1 MFENRAKPLLEWYK
15 KEKRSLP
22 WREDA
27 TPYHIWV
34 SEIMLQQTR
43 VEAVK
48 RYYARFLEKLPTIE
62 ALAECEE
69 EILLKLWEG
78 LGYYNRVKNMQKA
91 AKVIVEK
98 YDGEMPSDYDKI
110 LELPGIGS
118 YTAGAIASIAF
129 GVRKPAVDG
138 NVLRVLARQEEWE
151 KDIAKTSTKKEAE
164 YILEEQM
171 PENDA
176 GEFNQSLM
184 ELGAT
189 VCLPN
194 GMPKCEKCPILN
206 CCKSKKHGTIEQYP
220 KKSGKVKRRIEKKTV
235 LLIQKQEYFAV
246 RKRPDEG
253 LLAGLYEFPNQEGFL
268 SEKEVLF
275 FVEKQNLVPIQIKKI
290 ENAKHIFS
298 HVEWDMKGYLI
309 RVAALEESADPKMIF
324 AEISE
329 VEKEYPIPAAFQ
341 AYAEQIQMRLGQDK
355 YR

>member
-171 PENDA
+171 PENDV
-176 GEFNQSLM
+176 GEFNQILM

-298 HVEWDMKGYLI
+298 HVEWQMQGYFILVEDTELKKSKDFI
-309 RVAALEESADPKMIF
+309 FIDKEEASENYPMPSAFSVYKKYMDKKLE
-324 AEISE
+324 
-329 VEKEYPIPAAFQ
+329 
-341 AYAEQIQMRLGQDK
+341 
-355 YR
+355 

>member
-1 MFENRAKPLLEWYK
+1 MVQ

-171 PENDA
+171 PENDV

-275 FVEKQNLVPIQIKKI
+275 L
-290 ENAKHIFS
+290 
-298 HVEWDMKGYLI
+298 
-309 RVAALEESADPKMIF
+309 
-324 AEISE
+324 
-329 VEKEYPIPAAFQ
+329 
-341 AYAEQIQMRLGQDK
+341 
-355 YR
+355 